1 MGDAQGRPRNA
12 ASGNRRRRGEVLA
25 GVMRSRA
32 SAAVLLLAASAF
44 ACSSSG
50 SNAASPAPSASA
62 QDAPPSPARPK
73 KDPSLGV
80 RVLDAVVVERSQ
92 TASGS
97 GNARGYSGTGN
108 YYMVFE
114 THEGD
119 ATARYTLEVNR
130 TQWFRFQEGAR
141 VRITLNNN
149 ILQDIRSND

>member
-1 MGDAQGRPRNA
+1 
-12 ASGNRRRRGEVLA
+12 
-25 GVMRSRA
+25 MRFRA

-50 SNAASPAPSASA
+50 SNAGSPPP
-62 QDAPPSPARPK
+62 PPSEPASTQDIPPAKPK
-73 KDPSLGV
+73 PRKDPNVGV

-92 TASGS
+92 SAAGSGS
-97 GNARGYSGTGN
+97 ARGYSGTGN

-114 THEGD
+114 AHEGD

-130 TQWFRFQEGAR
+130 TQWFRFQEGAH

-149 ILQDIRSND
+149 ILQDIRSID

>member
-1 MGDAQGRPRNA
+1 
-12 ASGNRRRRGEVLA
+12 
-25 GVMRSRA
+25 
-32 SAAVLLLAASAF
+32 
-44 ACSSSG
+44 
-50 SNAASPAPSASA
+50 
-62 QDAPPSPARPK
+62 
-73 KDPSLGV
+73 V

>member
-1 MGDAQGRPRNA
+1 
-12 ASGNRRRRGEVLA
+12 
-25 GVMRSRA
+25 MRIRA
-32 SAAVLLLAASAF
+32 SAAALLLAAF
-44 ACSSSG
+44 PLACSSS
-50 SNAASPAPSASA
+50 SSSTQSSSPDPAAAGAPGAPAP
-62 QDAPPSPARPK
+62 PK
-73 KDPSLGV
+73 AKSRKDPSLGV

-92 TASGS
+92 APSGS
-97 GNARGYSGTGN
+97 DTARGYSGTGN

-149 ILQDIRSND
+149 ILQDIRSLD